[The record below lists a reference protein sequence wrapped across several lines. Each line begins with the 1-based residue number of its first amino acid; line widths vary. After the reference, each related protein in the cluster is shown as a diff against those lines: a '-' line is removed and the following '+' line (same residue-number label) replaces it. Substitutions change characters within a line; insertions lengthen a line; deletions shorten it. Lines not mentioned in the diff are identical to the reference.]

1 MEIIKIQKLNEVY
14 LKISCERSI
23 AMEMQDYFSFY
34 VPGYT
39 FMPSYKS
46 KMWDGKIRLFNVN
59 DNTIY
64 FGLLKKVIEFCKD
77 RDYKVLIDKDLQDIP
92 NITDNDISNFLY
104 SLKLKMNPRDYQITA
119 LKEAVNKNRLL
130 LVSPTG
136 SGKSYIIYL
145 LAIYYNLPTL
155 IIVPTTSLVHQ
166 LYNDFEDYG
175 LDVENYV
182 YKIHGGV
189 DKKFNKPIVIST
201 WQSLHKLPKNF
212 FNRFKLVLGDECHL
226 FTAKSLV
233 SIMTKLENCKYRFG
247 FTGTLDGTNT
257 NKNVLEGLFGPVYK
271 VTSTS
276 ELIEKKQLSNFK
288 IKCLVLN
295 YPDSLKKE
303 VSKKTYQEEMNF
315 LVSYEPRNNFIC
327 NLAKSLKGN
336 TLILFQY
343 VEKHGNILYDMLK
356 NFDKKVYY
364 IHGKIDGE
372 ERDEIRKIIEIEE
385 NAIIIASF
393 ATTSTG
399 VNMKR
404 LHNIIFA
411 SPSKSKIRN
420 LQSIGRGLRLSEYK
434 EEAVLFDISD
444 DLKWKSKTNHTL
456 NHFSERIKIYSEEK
470 FDFNIFNIKI

>member
-145 LAIYYNLPTL
+145 LAVYYNLPTL

-175 LDVENYV
+175 LDVENNV

-295 YPDSLKKE
+295 YSDSLKKE